1 MRPPKKE
8 TSTESGWK
16 DISFKR
22 QWRHQKDIVRR
33 EECAKSPIQSC
44 QQEGL
49 PNFRDVKGKPD
60 QEKSVSSDNDVKRK
74 MCQGK
79 RVLKNGAVD
88 SRDNPAV
95 SHRSY
100 RFLLSLK
107 CSPISI
113 HFETSVT
120 RLVRALLVCLYIQ
133 IYIYIYNPCWHVT
146 THGSHPEVVTCR
158 ATLPNQWKKWKSKL
172 LCKLMRRQQLLYLF
186 VFIGLFTHIWTLLG
200 YLLTKP
206 ELKIKAT
213 LRSAHLGVDVHPFQL
228 HDFWRKVSFQSM
240 DPDWL
245 PGSSSAKNKCWHNV
259 LHLKPFMC
267 VFFCG
272 WRLWMEKQRQSITR
286 PISNV
291 SGSLY
296 LFKSI

>member
-79 RVLKNGAVD
+79 RVSKNGAVD

-120 RLVRALLVCLYIQ
+120 RLVRALLVCLYIH
-133 IYIYIYNPCWHVT
+133 IYITHVGT
-146 THGSHPEVVTCR
+146 SPPMAVILKLSLAEPHFQTSGKNGKVNCCANWWEDNNCCTC
-158 ATLPNQWKKWKSKL
+158 
-172 LCKLMRRQQLLYLF
+172 LYL
-186 VFIGLFTHIWTLLG
+186 LACLHIFG
-200 YLLTKP
+200 
-206 ELKIKAT
+206 
-213 LRSAHLGVDVHPFQL
+213 PF
-228 HDFWRKVSFQSM
+228 WVI
-240 DPDWL
+240 
-245 PGSSSAKNKCWHNV
+245 CWPN
-259 LHLKPFMC
+259 
-267 VFFCG
+267 
-272 WRLWMEKQRQSITR
+272 R
-286 PISNV
+286 N
-291 SGSLY
+291 
-296 LFKSI
+296 